1 MEECIPTQ
9 RHSRDYLVKF
19 PEELLV
25 DNLGNHMLFAA
36 EVSPGMLSGR
46 SSSPG
51 RWTPHRELTLGLG
64 TTLGADLR
72 VPILAVPPGWDLP
85 GGGGIRW
92 GTAAAQGQESAVQ
105 PGAGSDGAA
114 GAEPEPAQ
122 LLPRARPG
130 CAHPIRPAVCRV

>member
-36 EVSPGMLSGR
+36 EVSPG
-46 SSSPG
+46 P
-51 RWTPHRELTLGLG
+51 WTPYPGGRHCLGCWLLT
-64 TTLGADLR
+64 
-72 VPILAVPPGWDLP
+72 VPVPAVSPGWDLP
-85 GGGGIRW
+85 GDGGVRR
-92 GTAAAQGQESAVQ
+92 GTAAAPGQESAVQ
-105 PGAGSDGAA
+105 PGAGPDSAA

-122 LLPRARPG
+122 LLPRACPG
-130 CAHPIRPAVCRV
+130 CAHPI